1 MSNQVQRE
9 QIIADNDSETILS
22 EIINSTNFSQTSE
35 LRINHI
41 LRGDVDFSIL
51 KDRDVQNISAIYIE
65 KPGEITN
72 IYNIPETVK
81 IIHCPEQLLDKVEN
95 LPRDL
100 EELNLENNSIKKF
113 NSETLTKLVNLNLS
127 YNELA
132 ELSNLP
138 ESIEIL
144 NIENNQLK
152 QLDLE
157 TMQNLKHL
165 ICSNNPILVLQNVPS
180 SVNKI
185 EMDNNPFIE
194 IDDKEIDSKKK
205 SQKKLDYLQ
214 SINEYFRLKNEYEK
228 AFLTLKRKA
237 YHKGGSKKEKK
248 RLVGDVKA
256 QCIYCKRKV
265 GSLFTHKDK
274 YYTTKCGD
282 QRNPCKLDISIYE
295 GDHTNIEEVI
305 NLFSEDVEQDKEQI
319 IIDKLNSVFKYINAD
334 SYAEDFKKHITN
346 YNETSDIYKETLN
359 RYDLIH
365 NNEEKKLSIEKKT
378 DEIIKIKDNLNK
390 IVEEYKKTG
399 NKKLLKTLLETYK
412 KDLIPAIEHLRKLTY
427 AHMFVEIIDEEPAV
441 TTLIQHLVP
450 VHARDFIF
458 GEEPNVLKFVTNTD
472 V

>member
-9 QIIADNDSETILS
+9 QIIADNNSETILS
-22 EIINSTNFSQTSE
+22 QIVDATNFSQTSE
-35 LRINHI
+35 LRINTV

-51 KDRDVQNISAIYIE
+51 KDRDIQNISAIYIE

-72 IYNIPETVK
+72 LYNIPETVK

-113 NSETLTKLVNLNLS
+113 NAETLTKLVNLNIS
-127 YNELA
+127 HNELT

-157 TMQNLKHL
+157 TTQNLKHL
-165 ICSNNPILVLQNVPS
+165 ICSNNPILVLQNVPR
-180 SVNKI
+180 SVDKI

-194 IDDKEIDSKKK
+194 IDDKEVDSEKK
-205 SQKKLDYLQ
+205 SKKKLDYLE

-237 YHKGGSKKEKK
+237 YQRGGTKKEKK

-274 YYTTKCGD
+274 YYTAKCGD
-282 QRNPCKLDISIYE
+282 QRSPCKLDISIYE

-305 NLFSEDVEQDKEQI
+305 NLFSDDIEEDKEQI
-319 IIDKLNSVFKYINAD
+319 IIDKLNSVFKYVNAE
-334 SYAEDFKKHITN
+334 SYAEDFKEHITN
-346 YNETSDIYKETLN
+346 YNETSDIYKETLD

-365 NNEEKKLSIEKKT
+365 NSEEKKLSIEKKT
-378 DEIIKIKDNLNK
+378 GEIIKIKDDLNK
-390 IVEEYKKTG
+390 ILEEYKKTG
-399 NKKLLKTLLETYK
+399 NNKLLKTMLATYK
-412 KDLIPAIEHLRKLTY
+412 RDFIPAIEHLRKLTY
-427 AHMFVEIIDEEPAV
+427 AHMFVEITDSEPPV
-441 TTLIQHLVP
+441 TKLIQYLVP